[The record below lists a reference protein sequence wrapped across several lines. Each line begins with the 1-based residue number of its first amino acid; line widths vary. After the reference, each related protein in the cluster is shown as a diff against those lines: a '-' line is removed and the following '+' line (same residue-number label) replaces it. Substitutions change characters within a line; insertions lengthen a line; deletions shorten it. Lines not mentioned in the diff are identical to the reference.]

1 MIEFVRAAFI
11 TLSWLNLIILY
22 SNLSNDQ
29 FQLNHR
35 QVRQLPLKETRLKG
49 EYNRNQAL
57 HQRQTLTQ
65 ANL

>member
-49 EYNRNQAL
+49 EYNRNQAF

>member
-35 QVRQLPLKETRLKG
+35 QVRQLSLQETRLQG

-57 HQRQTLTQ
+57 HQPKTLTQ